1 MWQHHLMLF
10 VIFSITISLKVN
22 DLTRNITKLEKEL
35 AEKERYVAL
44 SQMRLGNRAQRVG
57 IELCKDKAQDTLM
70 RELMALKDT
79 YQKLSHMID
88 QVCLVLAFNW
98 KSFQVVL
105 RSATKLIKA

>member
-1 MWQHHLMLF
+1 MLF
-10 VIFSITISLKVN
+10 AIFSIIIFLKVN

-88 QVCLVLAFNW
+88 QVCRSFNW
-98 KSFQVVL
+98 KTFQVFFISVF
-105 RSATKLIKA
+105 RNKTHQSLIYCI